1 MKSTRP
7 HKTEDRIERRMLIVF
22 LFFFASFIALG
33 ARLFVL
39 QIAQYDEYAKIA
51 LRQQRIIMS
60 PRLDRGEIF
69 GQDKQGNLIPLAH
82 NRTFKT
88 LALAPKYIT
97 DPEAVMAGLVQEF
110 ALDKD
115 FLSAKVNRT
124 DDPYEVLLRKLDPER
139 TIPFSQK
146 RLAGVL
152 FEDDRRRVYPS
163 STTAAHLLGFVS
175 REIDAEIGRYGLE
188 RYYESLLSGGEAT
201 RDDSKYEKNFW
212 DTFALSLRE
221 ERRDA
226 ARIILT
232 MDYIIQTKAEEILA
246 AVREKWQAVSGS
258 LIVLEPKTGRI
269 LAMAGTP
276 SFDPN
281 EFGKEKDL
289 SVFLN
294 TSVEAMY
301 ELGSVMKPITMAAGI
316 EEGVVRPDS
325 TYTDRGEMRIAGYTI
340 KNFDER
346 AYGVQTMMQVI
357 EKSLNTGA
365 VHVARLL
372 GKDRQYEYLHKFGFG
387 ERTAIDLPGEVAG
400 NLFNLDAGREIDFAT
415 AAFGQGIAI
424 TDIQLASAIGALANK
439 GHLMKPHVVERI
451 VETSGTE
458 LKIEP
463 QLAREVVSSET
474 ADILTKMLVSAVRVG
489 FENRAGVKGYFVAGK
504 TGTAQIPKQDGRGY
518 SEEYI
523 HTYVGY
529 APAFNPR
536 FVILIRLNKPK
547 GNLFAANTLTLPF
560 HDLAEF
566 ILHYYEVPPDE
577 QEVKP
582 VQ

>member
-1 MKSTRP
+1 
-7 HKTEDRIERRMLIVF
+7 MLLVI

-33 ARLFVL
+33 ARLFGL
-39 QIAQYDEYAKIA
+39 QISQHDEYIKIA
-51 LRQQRIIMS
+51 SRQQHTIINLR
-60 PRLDRGEIF
+60 PDRGEIF
-69 GQDKQGNLIPLAH
+69 GQDKQGNLIPLAR

-97 DPEAVMAGLVQEF
+97 DPAAVTS
-110 ALDKD
+110 ALLEDFNFDKES
-115 FLSAKVNRT
+115 LAEKVRRT
-124 DDPYEVLLRKLDPER
+124 DDPYEVLLRKLDPDR
-139 TIPFSQK
+139 ILILAQK

-152 FEDDRRRVYPS
+152 FEDDRRRIYPS
-163 STTAAHLLGFVS
+163 STTAAHVLGFVS
-175 REIDAEIGRYGLE
+175 KETDVEIGRYGLE
-188 RYYESLLSGGEAT
+188 RYYESLLSGGEAA
-201 RDDSKYEKNFW
+201 RDDGQNDKGFW
-212 DTFALSLRE
+212 DIFALSLRE
-221 ERRDA
+221 ERQDA

-232 MDYIIQTKAEEILA
+232 VDHIIQTKVEEVLS
-246 AVREKWQAVSGS
+246 AVRKKWQADSGA

-269 LAMAGTP
+269 LAMAGAP
-276 SFDPN
+276 NFDPN
-281 EFGKEKDL
+281 EFGKERDL

-301 ELGSVMKPITMAAGI
+301 ELGSVIKPITMAAGI
-316 EEGVVRPDS
+316 EEGVVTPES
-325 TYTDRGEMRIAGYTI
+325 TYIDRGEIRLAGFTI

-346 AYGVQTMMQVI
+346 AYGVQTMTQVI

-372 GKDRQYEYLHKFGFG
+372 GQDRQYEYLRKFGFG
-387 ERTAIDLPGEVAG
+387 ERSAIDLPGELAG
-400 NLFNLDAGREIDFAT
+400 NLSNLDAGREIDFAT

-424 TDIQLASAIGALANK
+424 TDIQLASAIGALANR
-439 GHLMKPHVVERI
+439 GHLMKPHLVETI
-451 VETSGTE
+451 VETSGNE

-463 QLAREVVSSET
+463 QLVREVVSSET
-474 ADILTKMLVSAVRVG
+474 ADMITKMLVSAVRGG

-504 TGTAQIPKQDGRGY
+504 TGTAQIPKSDGKGY

-529 APAFNPR
+529 APAFDPR

-547 GNLFAANTLTLPF
+547 GNLFAANTLTAPF

-577 QEVKP
+577 QEGKRVR
-582 VQ
+582 